1 MRFRKYRAED
11 RGQKLCRGHA
21 AHTQQP
27 ARSADN
33 NLSSVFCPLSSER
46 GFTLI
51 ELIVTITI
59 IVVLASVFLT
69 RVQYYQELAEK
80 ANMQQVAGV
89 LQSALTMKHG
99 HLMARDLDSEVPAL
113 AVENPMRWL
122 AKVPVNYAGEFY
134 DVTPRLVAPGN
145 WVFDLKTRNLIYVVG
160 MGDHF
165 TPDKDG
171 HKWVRFHVNVL
182 HETVP
187 DSKNNNP
194 KELVGILFQP
204 VAPYQWFE

>member
-1 MRFRKYRAED
+1 MRVRRQRTED
-11 RGQKLCRGHA
+11 RGQKLYRGYA
-21 AHTQQP
+21 ARVQQP

-33 NLSSVFCPLSSER
+33 TLSSVFSPLSSER

-89 LQSALTMKHG
+89 LQSALTMKYG
-99 HLMARDLDSEVPAL
+99 HLMTRDLGAEVPAL
-113 AVENPMRWL
+113 AVENPMHWL

-134 DVTPRLVAPGN
+134 DVTPRSVAPGN

-165 TPDKDG
+165 TPGKDG
-171 HKWVRFHVNVL
+171 HKWVRYHVNL
-182 HETVP
+182 MREPVP
-187 DSKNNNP
+187 DEKNNNA
-194 KELVGILFQP
+194 KELVGILFEP
-204 VAPYQWFE
+204 VAPYQWLE